1 MALYEFTMIVEGP
14 DLQDGEVVDALFE
27 AGCDDSLIGRTDG
40 TQYLDFGRE
49 ADTFEEAVFSAIADV
64 ESVPVVKVV
73 RLADIGLLSMS
84 DIAARTGRTRESV
97 RLLIAGK
104 RGPGGFPSPITD
116 PRGRNRMW
124 WSDEVYRW
132 FSESLGEHIEH
143 WESCVVAAVN
153 AGLEFRRRL
162 LGVATPHQG
171 RLRSLVGV

>member
-1 MALYEFTMIVEGP
+1 MPLHEFTMIVEGP
-14 DLQDGEVVDALFE
+14 DLQDDGVINALYE
-27 AGCDDSLIGRTDG
+27 AGCDDGLIGRTDS

-64 ESVPVVKVV
+64 ESVAGVRVV

-104 RGPGGFPSPITD
+104 RGPGGFPPPVTD
-116 PRGRNRMW
+116 PRRRNRMW
-124 WSDEVYRW
+124 WSDEVYFW
-132 FSESLGEHIEH
+132 FSESLGEQVEH
-143 WESCVVAAVN
+143 WDSQVLAAVN

-162 LGVATPHQG
+162 LGVGAPHRG
-171 RLRSLVGV
+171 RLKSLVGV

>member
-1 MALYEFTMIVEGP
+1 MPLHEFIMIVEGP
-14 DLQDGEVVDALFE
+14 DLQDDGVIDALFE
-27 AGCDDSLIGRTDG
+27 AGCDDALIGRTDC

-64 ESVPVVKVV
+64 ESVAGVKVV

-84 DIAARTGRTRESV
+84 DIATRTGRTRESV

-104 RGPGGFPSPITD
+104 RGPGGFPPPVTD
-116 PRGRNRMW
+116 PRRRNRMW

-132 FSESLGEHIEH
+132 FSESLGEQVEH
-143 WESCVVAAVN
+143 WESHVIAAVN

-162 LGVATPHQG
+162 LGVEAPHQV
-171 RLRSLVGV
+171 RLKSLVGV